1 MYTNVDI
8 RAIFLEACGMGN
20 SSVASVSFDLP
31 PCKHSLIRKQAS
43 KRPNG
48 PFGAKP
54 ARASAFIGVSILMD
68 TEALAGF
75 AMPARASA
83 FDRF

>member
-1 MYTNVDI
+1 MVSPDI
-8 RAIFLEACGMGN
+8 ISNPSQQTFNYKE
-20 SSVASVSFDLP
+20 
-31 PCKHSLIRKQAS
+31 QAS
-43 KRPNG
+43 KRAVG

-54 ARASAFIGVSILMD
+54 ARASAFIGVSILRD
-68 TEALAGF
+68 IEPLAGF